1 MKLWFTAFIG
11 PRLGAWML
19 LLGAAAILTL
29 GLAPQAGAQEEIR
42 NKLDRGEVIV
52 SAREEPGSPVKHAE
66 MTGIIDASPEVVWQ
80 VITDVNSFKYFMPR
94 TLNSM
99 AVAPEKIPEIVKK
112 KPTQAK
118 EVEKLL
124 GPTFIDPAKYRV
136 PGGKYTVYH
145 YSNLDFPW
153 PCSNRWYILKGI
165 QDETQ
170 AAQHHYHT
178 SWSLV
183 IGNLKTN
190 SGEWILEP
198 YGNHQTKAVYRLN
211 TDPGGAIPGFLVQEG
226 TCSTMPQ
233 IIKAVRERAAKLCMA
248 K

>member
-1 MKLWFTAFIG
+1 MVLW
-11 PRLGAWML
+11 
-19 LLGAAAILTL
+19 GAALVLALGFAAQAATGEAI
-29 GLAPQAGAQEEIR
+29 R
-42 NKLDRGEVIV
+42 SRLDKGEVIV
-52 SAREEPGSPVKHAE
+52 ATRDVPDSSAKHAE
-66 MTGIIDASPEVVWQ
+66 MTAIIKAPPEVVWK

-94 TLNSM
+94 TLNSL
-99 AVAPEKIPEIVKK
+99 AVAPGKIPEIVAK

-124 GPTFIDPAKYRV
+124 GSTFVNPADFRV

-145 YSNLDFPW
+145 YSDLELPW
-153 PCSNRWYILKGI
+153 PCSNRWYILKGV

-170 AAQHHYHT
+170 AAQHRYHT

-183 IGNLKTN
+183 LGNLKTN
-190 SGEWILEP
+190 SGEWILAP
-198 YGNHQTKAVYRLN
+198 YGTNETKAIYRIN

-233 IIKAVRERAAKLCMA
+233 IIKAVRERAARLCQA
-248 K
+248 R

>member
-1 MKLWFTAFIG
+1 MKLWYASGAG
-11 PRLGAWML
+11 PRLRSGL
-19 LLGAAAILTL
+19 VLLGAAIILAL
-29 GLAPQAGAQEEIR
+29 GLAPQAWAQEVIR
-42 NKLDRGEVIV
+42 SRLDKGEVIV
-52 SAREEPGSPVKHAE
+52 SAKEVPGSSVKHAE
-66 MTGIIDASPEVVWQ
+66 MTGIINAPPEVVWR
-80 VITDVNSFKYFMPR
+80 VITDVNDFKYFMPR

-99 AVAPEKIPEIVKK
+99 AVAPEKVAEIVQK
-112 KPTQAK
+112 KPTGAK

-124 GPTFIDPAKYRV
+124 GSTFVDPSTYRL

-145 YSNLDFPW
+145 YSDLSLPW
-153 PCSNRWYILKGI
+153 PCSNRWFILKGI

-170 AAQHHYHT
+170 AAQHRYHT

-198 YGNHQTKAVYRLN
+198 YGNNQTKAIYRLN
-211 TDPGGAIPGFLVQEG
+211 TDPGGAIPGFLVKEG
-226 TCSTMPQ
+226 TCSTMPA
-233 IIKAVRERAAKLCMA
+233 IIQAVRERAAKLCML